1 MPYCVVIDPA
11 GVIVYAGDPK
21 TMDLSALFAVSV
33 VDSEN
38 KVPAVQQ
45 QQQTNPSFVLDEDF

>member
-21 TMDLSALFAVSV
+21 TMDLSVLFAVSAM
-33 VDSEN
+33 DSEN
-38 KVPAVQQ
+38 KVPVVQQ
-45 QQQTNPSFVLDEDF
+45 QTIPSFVLDEDF